1 MGGPFAPTGAD
12 GPVGRTGGH
21 RRRRSEA
28 KGSWT
33 FDARDLMPRQ
43 SRVTAPALTIA
54 AEELLERDARYPARA
69 GSFLDAKWW
78 TKQPTV
84 VGSRAG
90 SDDAVLFE
98 CPDLGGR

>member
-1 MGGPFAPTGAD
+1 
-12 GPVGRTGGH
+12 
-21 RRRRSEA
+21 
-28 KGSWT
+28 
-33 FDARDLMPRQ
+33 MPRQ

-98 CPDLGGR
+98 CPDLGGRQSEPVAVDLTVVLAELRAALGVDRVGAVDA